1 MLAVQS
7 SNALN
12 DLPLRAQL
20 AFAARCARRVI
31 NRFRLQT
38 NHPDLAL
45 CCKSLGAAIRLAE
58 SFAAGDEV
66 DADDLATAEE
76 GTLRAVVASSEMRPA
91 NDAAAY
97 AANATYAALCAVK
110 AALEI
115 EQGDSPGTAAERVTE
130 AVLIARDAAIAAD
143 DNVARSARLD
153 VELLHQTSLGHFPD
167 FGEPVDC
174 GETGLLGP
182 LFQDFSRGM
191 GSDAQSKMGGA
202 ADRNKSTLGAAGG
215 ARSRQPAELGANPAS
230 GARAEQSAELDALRK
245 QVEADRRKF
254 QADRTAFD
262 AEKQALQMQLF
273 QELARLDHERQ
284 ALQNDQNR
292 IVRQCQTT
300 ESHATELASQHAAL
314 EAQEQSLMARSTA
327 VDAREHELQARHA
340 ELESREGGVTSHLA
354 ELELR
359 EIQLEAEKNAT
370 RAAFEALREERR
382 EFLEQRLRWMTAS
395 VRP

>member
-1 MLAVQS
+1 MLALQS

-66 DADDLATAEE
+66 DADDLAAAEE

-115 EQGDSPGTAAERVTE
+115 QDGQSPGAQADRVAE
-130 AVLIARDAAIAAD
+130 AVMIARDAAVAAD
-143 DNVARSARLD
+143 DNVARPARLD
-153 VELLHQTSLGHFPD
+153 AELLNQTSLGHFPD

-174 GETGLLGP
+174 GETGILGP

-191 GSDAQSKMGGA
+191 GSEAQSAMGGA
-202 ADRNKSTLGAAGG
+202 AGRNKLNSAAAGG
-215 ARSRQPAELGANPAS
+215 ARIGQPAELGGNPAS
-230 GARAEQSAELDALRK
+230 GARAGQSAEIDGLRK
-245 QVEADRRKF
+245 QIEADRRRF
-254 QADRTAFD
+254 QTDRAAFD
-262 AEKQALQMQLF
+262 AEKQALQLQLF
-273 QELARLDHERQ
+273 QELAKLDHERQ
-284 ALQNDQNR
+284 SLQNDQNR
-292 IVRQCQTT
+292 MVREFQTT
-300 ESHATELASQHAAL
+300 ESHETELASRHTAL
-314 EAQEQSLMARSTA
+314 EAREQELVARSTA
-327 VDAREHELQARHA
+327 VEAREHELQARHS
-340 ELESREGGVTSHLA
+340 ELESREDGVASHLA
-354 ELELR
+354 DLEIR

-370 RAAFEALREERR
+370 RAAFESLREERR

-395 VRP
+395 MRS